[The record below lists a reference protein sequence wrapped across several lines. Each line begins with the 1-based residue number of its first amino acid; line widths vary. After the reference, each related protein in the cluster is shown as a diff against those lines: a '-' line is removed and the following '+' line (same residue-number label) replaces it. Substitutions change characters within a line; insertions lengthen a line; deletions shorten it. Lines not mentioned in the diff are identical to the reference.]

1 MNKSYKLS
9 KNSHIYL
16 DPIAHKSNILALLYQ
31 RNKKIVDNAA
41 ELFNKLSDRDIV
53 QIVKNKDSYT
63 PIPVS
68 IFRSDLA
75 PLESIVKYLK
85 ECLNFSF
92 HKIASLLNRDDRT
105 IYTTY
110 SNCLKKKTQIVTK
123 GEHTI
128 PLILFSN
135 RELSVLEVAASY
147 LREELG
153 MTLKEISILVNKD
166 PRTIWTALSRA
177 KKKLEKI

>member
-1 MNKSYKLS
+1 MRKLYKINKFEDYGSSYENKASSLT
-9 KNSHIYL
+9 
-16 DPIAHKSNILALLYQ
+16 LLYQ
-31 RNKKIVDNAA
+31 RNKKIVDNG
-41 ELFNKLSDRDIV
+41 
-53 QIVKNKDSYT
+53 
-63 PIPVS
+63 
-68 IFRSDLA
+68 SDLS

-128 PLILFSN
+128 PLFLFSN

-166 PRTIWTALSRA
+166 PRT
-177 KKKLEKI
+177 